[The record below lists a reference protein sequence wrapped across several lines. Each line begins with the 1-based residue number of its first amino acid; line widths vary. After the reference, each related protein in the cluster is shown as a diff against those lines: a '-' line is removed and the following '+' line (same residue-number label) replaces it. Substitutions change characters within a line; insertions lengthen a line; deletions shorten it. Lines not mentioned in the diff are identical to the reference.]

1 MAISDKHYHPVV
13 AARLRSLV
21 AAHDWEGVI
30 TYLSGLSNAQFRTAG
45 YLLAEAHAPTLS
57 ADELWPMVTSLV
69 QYNSRAL
76 LVTLL
81 HPIAKRLEA
90 SSLSIDDPG
99 FVALTEI
106 LRGNDIDVQKTLL
119 QLLPS
124 LAQPEQVERLFA
136 LLGVEQ
142 GVARIPYL
150 LRTPTLS
157 ASYILLQSLRHVE
170 HDRSLLIRTVYFLIK
185 RGDALSYNL
194 AALLRAIF
202 GLEEVQGTFSLKV
215 EPYQLARYE
224 SSFPA
229 FCQALRF

>member
-21 AAHDWEGVI
+21 AAHDWEGI
-30 TYLSGLSNAQFRTAG
+30 TTYLSGLSNAQFRTAG
-45 YLLAEAHAPTLS
+45 YLLAEAHLPTLA
-57 ADELWPMVTSLV
+57 ADELWPLV
-69 QYNSRAL
+69 ITLIRYNSRAL

-81 HPIAKRLEA
+81 HPIATRLQ
-90 SSLSIDDPG
+90 SGSLSIEDTG
-99 FVALTEI
+99 FQTFAKSIAGGE
-106 LRGNDIDVQKTLL
+106 IDVQKSLL

-124 LAQPEQVERLFA
+124 LAEPEQVNRLFT
-136 LLGVEQ
+136 LLDVEQ
-142 GVARIPYL
+142 GAPRIPYL
-150 LRTPTLS
+150 LRTPTLA

-170 HDRSLLIRTVYFLIK
+170 HDRPLLIRTVYFLIK

-202 GLEEVQGTFSLKV
+202 GLEEVQGTFSLQV

-224 SSFPA
+224 SSYTA